1 MIIVYFTMLI
11 QVIFLQVVDGR
22 RFLQI
27 KKKFQLNLLTRLV
40 GIWQINLHSS
50 KMASFQILA
59 MSHRFQIHS
68 VK

>member
-27 KKKFQLNLLTRLV
+27 KKKKVSIEFVDTTS
-40 GIWQINLHSS
+40 GH
-50 KMASFQILA
+50 MAN
-59 MSHRFQIHS
+59 
-68 VK
+68 